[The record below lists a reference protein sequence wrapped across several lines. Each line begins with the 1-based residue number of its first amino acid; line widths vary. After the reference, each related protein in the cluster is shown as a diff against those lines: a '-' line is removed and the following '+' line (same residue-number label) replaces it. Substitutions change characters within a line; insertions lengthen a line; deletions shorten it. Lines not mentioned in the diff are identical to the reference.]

1 MKRILIK
8 NADVFDGFSAEIKKH
23 ASIVIDGNLI
33 ETVTTSEVQE
43 EGFAEVIDAKGL
55 TAIPGLVE
63 GHGHL
68 TAFSSKLERDQMR
81 EDEIVV
87 HSVRRAHDLLLNGIT
102 TVRDAG
108 SLIYGLKKGIDDGII
123 DGPRIFPS
131 NAALSQTCGHADCR
145 TNHAE
150 INTIL
155 GPTSPFMR
163 AGIMTTCDGA
173 GEISKVVREQF
184 FLGASQIKLMTG
196 GGMSTVMDPIETLQ
210 FTLEEQ
216 KLIVGL
222 ARDYGTYV
230 MAHLYTPEQIKRSA
244 KAGILSFEHASFMDE
259 DSSKMIADIGGWICP
274 CPNSFPEGL
283 RENMSRMPPNKR
295 YFVENFEDALK
306 KQSELINKYNLDHII
321 FGTDG
326 TADPPK
332 QLYTYQERFGA
343 LNGLRMA
350 TGNAKRLFE
359 LCTYQNPYPEGYI
372 GTIEKGSYAD
382 ILLVDGDPVH
392 DLYLFNESKNI
403 KLIMKD
409 GKVYKKE

>member
-8 NADVFDGFSAEIKKH
+8 HADVFDGISAETKKH
-23 ASIVIDGNLI
+23 ASIVIRGNLV
-33 ETVTTSEVQE
+33 EEVTTGEVGE
-43 EGFAEVIDAKGL
+43 ENFDEVIDAGGL
-55 TAIPGLVE
+55 TAIPGLIE

-68 TAFSSKLERDQMR
+68 TAFASKLVRDQMR

-87 HSVRRAHDLLLNGIT
+87 HSVRRAHDLLMNGIT

-131 NAALSQTCGHADCR
+131 HAALSQTCGHADCR
-145 TNHAE
+145 TNRAE

-163 AGIMTTCDGA
+163 AKIMTTCDGRD
-173 GEISKVVREQF
+173 EIAKVVREQF

-196 GGMSTVMDPIETLQ
+196 GGMSTVMDPVETLQ
-210 FTLEEQ
+210 YTLEEQ
-216 KLIVGL
+216 TLIAGL
-222 ARDYGTYV
+222 AKDYGTYV

-244 KAGILSFEHASFMDE
+244 RAGILSFEHASFMDE
-259 DSSKMIADIGGWICP
+259 ESARIIADIGGWICP
-274 CPNSFPEGL
+274 CPNNFPESL
-283 RENMSRMPPNKR
+283 REGMANMPPNKKR
-295 YFVENFEDALK
+295 FVERFEDALK
-306 KQSELINKYNLDHII
+306 NQSELINKYNLDHII

-359 LCTYQNPYPEGYI
+359 LCTYQNPYPEGYM
-372 GTIEKGSYAD
+372 GTIEKGSFAD
-382 ILLVDGDPVH
+382 ILLVNGDPLH
-392 DLYLFNESKNI
+392 DLYLFNESQNLR
-403 KLIMKD
+403 LIMKD